1 MVSIF
6 QKRHAKKKKSSKPK
20 QTKPVQTKPV
30 QTKTK
35 PIKPPIKKK
44 GIIAQALEMIK
55 GKISK
60 SKSKPKSSNVLS
72 KVVSAPVKAIKSIVK
87 KNPISNLASKAINTG
102 INVATKVI
110 NQKKDRQQAFYN
122 ARHSKKSSRAQ
133 KFQSRVQE
141 ISNQQMVQQYQR
153 VAHMKNHINQYQ
165 QGPRTNGT
173 SSTFQGN
180 QRTRENR
187 I

>member
-55 GKISK
+55 
-60 SKSKPKSSNVLS
+60 
-72 KVVSAPVKAIKSIVK
+72 
-87 KNPISNLASKAINTG
+87 
-102 INVATKVI
+102 
-110 NQKKDRQQAFYN
+110 
-122 ARHSKKSSRAQ
+122 
-133 KFQSRVQE
+133 
-141 ISNQQMVQQYQR
+141 
-153 VAHMKNHINQYQ
+153 
-165 QGPRTNGT
+165 
-173 SSTFQGN
+173 
-180 QRTRENR
+180 
-187 I
+187 